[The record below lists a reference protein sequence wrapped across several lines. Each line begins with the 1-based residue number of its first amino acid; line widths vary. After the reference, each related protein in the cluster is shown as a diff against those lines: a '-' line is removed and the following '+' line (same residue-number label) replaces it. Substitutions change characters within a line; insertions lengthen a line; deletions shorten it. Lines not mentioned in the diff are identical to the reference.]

1 ISAETQNIIV
11 DAITKCVVDTK
22 VFEVVEV
29 SFFKEFG
36 KLNITAFIWKKDGIS
51 LDDCEVAH
59 NIISAELDKF
69 DNEFSDEYILNVS
82 SSGLDRQIASQ
93 DDFRRALDTDIEVI
107 IGKGETK
114 HGILMEY
121 DAEQIK
127 IKTTGK
133 SQTEMTFALKDIEK
147 VQPYIKF

>member
-1 ISAETQNIIV
+1 MAEKINLGISAETQNIIV

-29 SFFKEFG
+29 RFFMEFG

-82 SSGLDRQIASQ
+82 SS
-93 DDFRRALDTDIEVI
+93 
-107 IGKGETK
+107 
-114 HGILMEY
+114 
-121 DAEQIK
+121 
-127 IKTTGK
+127 
-133 SQTEMTFALKDIEK
+133 
-147 VQPYIKF
+147 